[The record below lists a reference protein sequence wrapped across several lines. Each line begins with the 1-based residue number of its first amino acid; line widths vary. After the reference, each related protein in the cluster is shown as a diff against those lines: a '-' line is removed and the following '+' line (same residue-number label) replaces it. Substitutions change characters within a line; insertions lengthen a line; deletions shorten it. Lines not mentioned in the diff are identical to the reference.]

1 MLIYLD
7 VEKICEKKTEQ
18 FLSFTSFLSSDS
30 ELEIYRW
37 NNKKKLVEIFAS
49 FFLVAINNDEHKVI
63 KGSLFIASG
72 LLRYK
77 V

>member
-30 ELEIYRW
+30 ELEIYHW
-37 NNKKKLVEIFAS
+37 Y
-49 FFLVAINNDEHKVI
+49 I
-63 KGSLFIASG
+63 KEN
-72 LLRYK
+72 
-77 V
+77 